1 MGYSPWG
8 CKESDTTERLILSLS
23 PTSSFSSL
31 PLPLILISVDNYPK
45 SRDSS
50 VSGFGCT

>member
-1 MGYSPWG
+1 MGYNPWG
-8 CKESDTTERLILSLS
+8 CKESDTTERLS
-23 PTSSFSSL
+23 PTSFFSSL
-31 PLPLILISVDNYPK
+31 PLPLILINVDNYPE